1 VTVLVSVALC
11 VSRRAVLVF
20 AASLTLVTCGES
32 FDAAP
37 DSDGTRRPAN
47 AIIIL
52 LDTLRADRV
61 GCYGYARDT
70 TPAIDALAAR
80 GTVFEQ
86 AISPAP
92 WTLPATGAL
101 LSGLPPDL
109 AFDGDSKLQR
119 SMIEDIAAAGFVTA
133 AFTEAAFVS
142 SYFGMDR
149 GFDVFE
155 EAGALRTVIEN
166 ETVAGGTE
174 GAGIVTTFAAAKRW
188 LTARGDEPF
197 VLLVHTYEIHMPYKR
212 TRWAKKQ
219 PPGRLDDI
227 LEMSELRRMQKGELT
242 PTEEELDYISALY
255 DGGVRFADKHVG
267 ELLTTLDTLGLTDET
282 LIVVTSDHGEELG
295 EHYPAFSADH
305 GHSLK
310 DELLL
315 VPLIVV
321 DPTQRWPQA
330 RVPWQVRLCDVL
342 PTVVELLG
350 VANSRPVIGRSLVPM
365 LRGVEARHRLA
376 MAGHTK
382 VGPPRRA
389 LRDGSHKLI
398 VRDGTEPGPG
408 PALSP
413 LVPPVQLY
421 DLVEDPGERNDLQAE
436 QGELVQAL
444 ASALLRWQQQMG
456 AAQVEL
462 RPEALDEEVM
472 RQLRELG
479 YVR

>member
-1 VTVLVSVALC
+1 VTVRLIFGLRAGRCAALALMAAMALVAC
-11 VSRRAVLVF
+11 QDQ
-20 AASLTLVTCGES
+20 G
-32 FDAAP
+32 
-37 DSDGTRRPAN
+37 DSGSSDRRPTN

-61 GCYGYARDT
+61 GCYGYERDT

-86 AISPAP
+86 AVSPAP

-101 LSGLPPDL
+101 LSGVPPEL
-109 AFDGDSKLQR
+109 AFDADSKLKR
-119 SMIEDIAAAGFVTA
+119 SMIEDLAAAGFVTA

-149 GFDVFE
+149 GFAVFE
-155 EAGALRTVIEN
+155 EAGAMRTVIEG
-166 ETVAGGTE
+166 ETVAGGDE

-188 LTARGDEPF
+188 LELHGDEPF
-197 VLLVHTYEIHMPYKR
+197 VLLVHTYEIHMPYRRKR
-212 TRWAKKQ
+212 WSKKQ
-219 PPGRLDDI
+219 PAGRFTEQ
-227 LEMSELRRMQKGELT
+227 LEMSDLRRLQRGDLT
-242 PTEEELDYISALY
+242 PTEAELDFVSALY

-267 ELLTTLDTLGLTDET
+267 ELLGVLDTLGLTDET
-282 LIVVTSDHGEELG
+282 LIVLTSDHGEELG
-295 EHYPAFSADH
+295 EHYLSFTADH

-321 DPTQRWPQA
+321 DPTRSWAEA
-330 RVPWQVRLCDVL
+330 RVPWQVRLSDVL

-350 VANSRPVIGRSLVPM
+350 VTDARPVTGRSLVPM
-365 LRGVEARHRLA
+365 LSGDELRHRPA
-376 MAGHTK
+376 FAGHTK

-389 LRDGSHKLI
+389 LRDGLHKLI
-398 VRDGTEPGPG
+398 IRDGTSASTGPQ
-408 PALSP
+408 LSP
-413 LVPPVQLY
+413 AVPPLQLY
-421 DLVEDPGERNDLQAE
+421 DLIADPGEQHDRQAE
-436 QGELVQAL
+436 REDLVQRL
-444 ASALLRWQQQMG
+444 AAQLLAWQQQIGG
-456 AAQVEL
+456 ARVEL
-462 RPEALDEEVM
+462 RPDADDEEVL